1 MASARVLPLRAAS
14 SAHSRVCPP
23 PRKLLFL
30 REAAACSLL
39 VGLSP
44 LLLSVLEQGR
54 VLRVGAREGSIG
66 LLVSVSGRRERG
78 GKGERRGGG
87 VSRRACWLRGCAV
100 QILKRTLYNDVY
112 LVYALGH

>member
-1 MASARVLPLRAAS
+1 MLSLRAAS
-14 SAHSRVCPP
+14 SAHSRVCPL

-30 REAAACSLL
+30 RAAVCSLL

-66 LLVSVSGRRERG
+66 LLVSVSGGRESGGEGRG
-78 GKGERRGGG
+78 MMLEDGAAGN
-87 VSRRACWLRGCAV
+87 VDPL
-100 QILKRTLYNDVY
+100 
-112 LVYALGH
+112 